1 MQKQR
6 KTIYDFMLQGSLY
19 ETLTSKINRLGN
31 FSYLTCVDIIFSRG
45 PSNAP
50 FLFKA
55 WNTSSIF
62 CLPSC
67 AVYFSPVIWFVFVQ
81 ISCFLIFLC
90 GTHGVVFFLPQPVQ
104 LLFWILPHREY
115 LFIFYSN
122 IALLTHRVQLLFCIL
137 PHRANLPATSS
148 DGGFSYSAIL
158 AFPNERTVFS
168 PFVYSFIF
176 NGAPK
181 GALI

>member
-1 MQKQR
+1 MKKQR

-31 FSYLTCVDIIFSRG
+31 FSYLTCVDIILSGG

-50 FLFKA
+50 SFLFKA

-67 AVYFSPVIWFVFVQ
+67 ALYFSPVIWFVFVQ
-81 ISCFLIFLC
+81 ISCFLIFFC
-90 GTHGVVFFLPQPVQ
+90 GTHRVDFFLPQPVQ

-115 LFIFYSN
+115 LFIFYLPGSKSV
-122 IALLTHRVQLLFCIL
+122 ALQLGVHLIL
-137 PHRANLPATSS
+137 LYFIRIWSWVRRPFFPLGVRA
-148 DGGFSYSAIL
+148 
-158 AFPNERTVFS
+158 
-168 PFVYSFIF
+168 
-176 NGAPK
+176 
-181 GALI
+181 

>member
-1 MQKQR
+1 MKTKQR
-6 KTIYDFMLQGSLY
+6 KTTNDFMRQGSLY
-19 ETLTSKINRLGN
+19 QTLTSKINRLCN
-31 FSYLTCVDIIFSRG
+31 FSYLACVDIILSGG
-45 PSNAP
+45 PSNASS

-55 WNTSSIF
+55 WNTSLIF

-67 AVYFSPVIWFVFVQ
+67 AVYFSPVFWFVFVH
-81 ISCFLIFLC
+81 ISCFLIFSC
-90 GTHGVVFFLPQPVQ
+90 GIHRLDFFLPQPVH

-122 IALLTHRVQLLFCIL
+122 IALLTHRVQLLFWIL

-168 PFVYSFIF
+168 PFVQFYFQWC
-176 NGAPK
+176 P
-181 GALI
+181 